1 MQNEEA
7 VTSTQAGTEA
17 RAMVKDILEKAIGKG
32 IIYTVH
38 QGVMFRPSSVPC
50 PVI

>member
-32 IIYTVH
+32 YNLYSTSGGYVQAI
-38 QGVMFRPSSVPC
+38 
-50 PVI
+50 